1 MVFQCNV
8 TSALK
13 FKGSDP
19 SASPNKAACF
29 EPANC
34 RLPTPVSTPTK
45 ERSAKSVADVASP
58 RTLSRAGRNNSP
70 RIDYRTGKKVE
81 DASSGAE
88 SGAKEDKRKKAQKT
102 PSDSKLSN
110 QKTARK
116 RNKEKTPDSAR
127 SSTTSSPK
135 PKRDASKKLA
145 ATDSSDDVVENTP
158 PVQTS
163 RSRRFVLKLP

>member
-1 MVFQCNV
+1 M
-8 TSALK
+8 
-13 FKGSDP
+13 
-19 SASPNKAACF
+19 
-29 EPANC
+29 
-34 RLPTPVSTPTK
+34 
-45 ERSAKSVADVASP
+45 
-58 RTLSRAGRNNSP
+58 
-70 RIDYRTGKKVE
+70 E

-116 RNKEKTPDSAR
+116 RNKEKTPDSPR